1 MKELPPAFRSLPSG
15 GELTE
20 ALAEAF
26 ATHRGWIQATGFVE
40 DPDLTLA
47 GEGADVRRT
56 FRGRFV
62 LVALS
67 GPLGGPYG
75 VTLSRA
81 VGQHVE
87 VLAGALVRAR
97 SAGVQAL
104 CVSAGGAPARAPVD
118 SPSSA
123 SVAHSVAPG
132 GGFAKR
138 PLISAFAA
146 KVGVTEAAADA
157 DEEVALPAPGDL
169 VEHFAFGLCEV
180 LMVSGDR
187 LTLRD
192 ARGTGRIREIASER
206 LGITG
211 PEERDGKR
219 LFRLSRR

>member
-1 MKELPPAFRSLPSG
+1 MKELPPAFRSLPGG

-26 ATHRGWIQATGFVE
+26 ATHRGWIQATGFVDDVE
-40 DPDLTLA
+40 LTLA
-47 GEGADVRRT
+47 ADGADVRRT

-81 VGQHVE
+81 VAEHVE
-87 VLAGALVRAR
+87 VLAGVLARAR

-104 CVSAGGAPARAPVD
+104 CISAGGAPARVAPAARSD
-118 SPSSA
+118 A
-123 SVAHSVAPG
+123 SVAGPVAAVA
-132 GGFAKR
+132 GFAKR
-138 PLISAFAA
+138 PLVSAFAA
-146 KVGVTEAAADA
+146 RVGVTEAAADE

-219 LFRLSRR
+219 LFRLARR